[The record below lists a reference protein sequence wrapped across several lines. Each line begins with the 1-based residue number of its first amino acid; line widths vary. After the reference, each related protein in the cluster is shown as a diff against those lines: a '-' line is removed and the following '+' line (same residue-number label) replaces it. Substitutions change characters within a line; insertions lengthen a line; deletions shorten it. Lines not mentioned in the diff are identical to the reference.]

1 MVNLRHIGITVTD
14 MDRSLELYQKHFGLE
29 VVWDQIETG
38 PFIDN
43 LSDTQNIKVRTVK
56 MKDKL
61 GGMLELLQYHSH
73 PEENIENLQSKI
85 TKIGCSH
92 VAVTVND
99 VDNIYKELSALGLKF
114 NCTPQLSP
122 NGGAKVCFCRDY
134 DGTLIEI
141 VEEVK

>member
-1 MVNLRHIGITVTD
+1 MVSLRHIGVTVTD

-38 PFIDN
+38 PFIDS
-43 LSDTQNIKVRTVK
+43 LSGIEDIKVR
-56 MKDKL
+56 
-61 GGMLELLQYHSH
+61 
-73 PEENIENLQSKI
+73 NKI
-85 TKIGCSH
+85 IKIGCSH
-92 VAVTVND
+92 LAVTVND
-99 VDNIYKELSALGLKF
+99 VDEAYKELSALGLKF

-122 NGGAKVCFCRDY
+122 DGGARVCFCRDY

>member
-1 MVNLRHIGITVTD
+1 MVSLRHIGVTVTD

-29 VVWDQIETG
+29 VVWDQIEAG
-38 PFIDN
+38 PFIDS
-43 LSDTQNIKVRTVK
+43 LSGIEDIKVRTVK

-61 GGMLELLQYHSH
+61 GGMIELLQYHSH
-73 PEENIENLQSKI
+73 PEENEENSRNKI
-85 TKIGCSH
+85 IKIGCSH
-92 VAVTVND
+92 LAVTVND
-99 VDNIYKELSALGLKF
+99 VDEAYKELSALGLKF

-122 NGGAKVCFCRDY
+122 DGGARVCFCRDY

>member
-1 MVNLRHIGITVTD
+1 MINLRHIGITVTD

-73 PEENIENLQSKI
+73 PEENVENLQSKI

-99 VDNIYKELSALGLKF
+99 VDNVYKELSALGLKF

>member
-1 MVNLRHIGITVTD
+1 MINLRHIGITVTD

-73 PEENIENLQSKI
+73 PEENVENLQSKI

-92 VAVTVND
+92 VAVTVNY
-99 VDNIYKELSALGLKF
+99 VDNVYKELSALGLKF

>member
-1 MVNLRHIGITVTD
+1 MINLRHIGITVTD

-38 PFIDN
+38 SFIDN

-73 PEENIENLQSKI
+73 PEENVENLQSKI

-99 VDNIYKELSALGLKF
+99 VDNVYKELSALGLKF

>member
-1 MVNLRHIGITVTD
+1 MINLRHIGITVTD

-38 PFIDN
+38 PCIDN

-73 PEENIENLQSKI
+73 PEENVENLQSKI

-99 VDNIYKELSALGLKF
+99 VDNVYKELSALGLKF